1 MKKLLAFLLIGVIM
15 ISFFSPKKL
24 RAQDAVQKIEL
35 PAVQKTGGMPLMEA
49 LNNRHSSRSFEKTN
63 LSEQDLSNLLWAA
76 WGYNRP
82 DKGKRTAPSSM
93 NKQEITVYCAMEKGL
108 YLYNAKEHV
117 LELVLDEDIRAKTG
131 SQLFV
136 GSAPL
141 NLVYVADTKKQTSEK
156 SSASNVGFISQNV
169 YLFCA
174 SEGLNTVVRGWFDSN
189 KLHKAMKLKKQQSI
203 ILCQTVGYSKK

>member
-1 MKKLLAFLLIGVIM
+1 
-15 ISFFSPKKL
+15 
-24 RAQDAVQKIEL
+24 
-35 PAVQKTGGMPLMEA
+35 